1 MTRPDQKRLIRW
13 LLAAVILAALGRIL
27 ANDFVDWD
35 DRALV
40 YGNPNLNPPTW
51 TGLDRHWNHPSDPS
65 NQSMYDPM
73 VYSLWWVLAHA
84 GMKPAIFHGANLLV
98 HWLSA
103 CVVLEILL
111 QLRLSPWPAGIG
123 AMLFAI
129 HPLQTEAVAWATG
142 MKDLLSGLLALGAIW
157 QYLVATQGKG
167 RWRNYFLASVLYVLA
182 LLSKPSAVVVP
193 GLVWVL
199 DVVIFGRSWKRSLLR
214 MVPWLVLGAATIG
227 IAIAIQKIHDIPP
240 TPAWLRPLIAGDA
253 LTFYL
258 YKLIVPV
265 HLSFDYGRTP
275 TAVLNDPHHPL
286 YWTWL
291 VPVALA
297 AILWKSKKRMLIGA
311 GLIFF
316 VGLLPVLGLAT
327 FIYQIY
333 STVADRYVYVP
344 MLGVA
349 MGAAWVIERLGRAR
363 VYAASAAVLAILAAV
378 CFAQAGVWKN
388 TQTLFENGWAQSGN
402 RFNPLHLDVLANYL
416 DRRSVL
422 EQARG
427 DAAAAGADV
436 QEAIRCFS
444 RSIQLDPLFPRVY
457 DDLCDDLVRA
467 GRFDEAVDVGRS
479 LIDVQPRLPAEL
491 RQKPAVLHYRLG
503 MLYYR
508 AGRWAEAGEQFQQSL
523 QIEPTADGRK
533 MLDAAVQ
540 MRNSSATTRPQ

>member
-1 MTRPDQKRLIRW
+1 MTRPDWKRLIPW

-35 DRALV
+35 DRALI

-51 TGLDRHWNHPSDPS
+51 TGLGRHWNPRDPS
-65 NQSMYDPM
+65 NQFMYDPM
-73 VYSLWWVLAHA
+73 VYTLWWILAHA

-98 HWLSA
+98 HWLTA
-103 CVVLEILL
+103 CVVLQILL
-111 QLRLSPWPAGIG
+111 RLGSSAWPAGIG

-142 MKDLLSGLLALGAIW
+142 MKDLLSGLLAMGAIW
-157 QYLVATQGKG
+157 RYLVAMQGKG
-167 RWRNYFLASVLYVLA
+167 RNGNYILATVLYVLA

-193 GLVWVL
+193 GMVWVL
-199 DVVIFGRSWKRSLLR
+199 DVVIFGRSWKWSLLR
-214 MVPWLVLGAATIG
+214 MAPWLVLGAATVG

-240 TPAWLRPLIAGDA
+240 TPAWMRPLIAGDA

-265 HLSFDYGRTP
+265 HLNFDYGRTP
-275 TAVLNDPHHPL
+275 SALLSEAHHPL

-297 AILWKSKKRMLIGA
+297 VILWKSKKRMLIGA

-316 VGLLPVLGLAT
+316 VGLLPVLGLVP

-349 MGAAWVIERLGRAR
+349 MGAAWVVGRLGRAGA
-363 VYAASAAVLAILAAV
+363 YAASAAVLAILGAV
-378 CFAQAGVWKN
+378 CFARAGVWKN
-388 TQTLFENGWAQSGN
+388 TQTLFEHAWVQSGD

-427 DAAAAGADV
+427 DAAAGADV
-436 QEAIRCFS
+436 QKAIRCFR

-479 LIDVQPRLPAEL
+479 LIDVQQRLPAEL
-491 RQKPAVLHYRLG
+491 RQKPSVLRYRLG

-508 AGRWAEAGEQFQQSL
+508 AGRWAEAAEQFQQSL

-540 MRNSSATTRPQ
+540 MQRSGATTEPR